1 MANGRL
7 GNCLIPPYSG
17 AEIYSNTSGSS
28 ASISISAQV
37 IDPSVD
43 SEITTTVGT
52 ASTTLS
58 AINNLTT
65 TGCYCRLVGYHLDS
79 NGYYGAFT
87 ASTTAPSCPN
97 VNRYIASNET
107 CTVGFSTSDTSC
119 IAFGGSE
126 TVNPLLRYSTTSVA
140 SPECCP
146 GMSAVIGFVPA
157 VCCTCVS
164 GWYILNKFTVTSQN
178 CAATTF
184 VNPCCNSRWSSLCGA
199 ICLAAGLCGATN
211 YYALDSISDG
221 GGFGCYCFCTSC
233 CNSAFI
239 NNDSQRL
246 SFGIICGC
254 TCSTSIICAQVT
266 NGVCYYNCTCS
277 NCNSPIQC
285 FPGYNVTGPSCNC
298 TCLWYFNSSG
308 CKISPY
314 GVQSAATCGVYI
326 HEHYFRDPVRY
337 LITPTNGCFLCNCL
351 NCFGYAVDTF
361 ICPSGSSGCE
371 LPVKYLSYNPNT
383 KCVYMLVRSQNP
395 DECGIF
401 SVSVSTLCNCYS
413 TTRTTTLSSSNVYCV
428 TLQCSP
434 LFCKLASFPTIMTCS
449 YYTNPLMC
457 VSCIFRSGTSTWSMS
472 IYNCNT
478 TAWDTFVTSNLIDW
492 ESATTSLNYLENETS
507 IVKNAINCVYRQCNC
522 FMSNIDT
529 SGILDYEVSANNY
542 ERTGVVISNGDRVM
556 VNNNSNKCLSV
567 QVWGYEG

>member
-1 MANGRL
+1 MASGRL
-7 GNCLIPPYSG
+7 ANCLIPPYSG
-17 AEIYSNTSGSS
+17 VELYSNTSGSS

-37 IDPSVD
+37 IDQSAD

-52 ASTTLS
+52 SSTTLS
-58 AINNLTT
+58 GITT
-65 TGCYCRLVGYHLDS
+65 LASTGCYCRLTGYHLDS

-87 ASTTAPSCPN
+87 ASTSAPSCPN
-97 VNRYIASNET
+97 VNRYIASNGT

-126 TVNPLLRYSTTSVA
+126 TVNPLLRYGTTSVA
-140 SPECCP
+140 TPECCP
-146 GMSAVIGFVPA
+146 GMSAVLGFVPA
-157 VCCTCVS
+157 VCCTCTS
-164 GWYILNKFTVTSQN
+164 GWHILNKFTVTSEN

-184 VNPCCNSRWSSLCGA
+184 VNPCCNSTWSGVCGS

-221 GGFGCYCFCTSC
+221 NGAGNYCFCTSC

-239 NNDSQRL
+239 YNDNQYIR
-246 SFGIICGC
+246 FGIVCGC
-254 TCSTSIICAQVT
+254 TCAPSFTCGQTINSIQ
-266 NGVCYYNCTCS
+266 YYCS
-277 NCNSPIQC
+277 GAGGPNSPLYC
-285 FPGYNVTGPSCNC
+285 FLGYNVTASACNC
-298 TCLWYFNSSG
+298 TCFWYYNASG

-314 GVQSAATCGVYI
+314 GVQTAATCGVYI

-337 LITPTNGCFLCNCL
+337 LITPTNGCFLCSCYNCVS
-351 NCFGYAVDTF
+351 YAVDTF
-361 ICPSGSSGCE
+361 ICSAGSSCE
-371 LPVKYLSYNPNT
+371 LPVKYLSYNPQT
-383 KCVYMLVRSQNP
+383 RCVYMMVRSQNS

-401 SVSVSTLCNCYS
+401 TVSVSTLCSCYS
-413 TTRTTTLSSSNVYCV
+413 GSKTGSLTSSNLYCV
-428 TLQCSP
+428 TLQSSP
-434 LFCKLASFPTIMTCS
+434 LFCKVADFPEIMTCS

-492 ESATTSLNYLENETS
+492 ESSTTTFNYFENDTS
-507 IVKNAINCVYRQCNC
+507 IIKNAINCVYRQCNC
-522 FMSNIDT
+522 FMSNVNY
-529 SGILDYEVSANNY
+529 SGMTDYKVSANNY
-542 ERTGVVISNGDRVM
+542 ERTGVVISNGDKVF
-556 VNNNSNKCLSV
+556 VNNNSNKCMSA